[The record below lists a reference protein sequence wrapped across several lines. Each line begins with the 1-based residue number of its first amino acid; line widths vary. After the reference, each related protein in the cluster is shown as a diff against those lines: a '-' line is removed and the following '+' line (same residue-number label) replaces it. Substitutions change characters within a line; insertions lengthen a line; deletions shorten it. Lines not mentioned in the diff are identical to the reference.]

1 MVAASI
7 LPVAVCD
14 NKLYF
19 LFGKENEMEDS
30 AKGFSDFGGRVEGS
44 ETIIQTALREGS
56 EELCGFLGNP
66 KQISQL
72 IKKNGGTYKITY
84 GAENKAYHVHIFP
97 IEHDCKLPEYF
108 TNNHRFLWNRMD
120 KNLLNNSKLFEK
132 QEIKW
137 FCESELTKHMNQFRP
152 FYREIVKLFITDL
165 PNIRKFILSKQKK
178 NKGIN
183 NTRKTKNIRN
193 TRNYTKNNYKKY
205 SFKNKIKGG

>member
-14 NKLYF
+14 NELYF

-30 AKGFSDFGGRVEGS
+30 AKGFSDFGGRVEGK
-44 ETIIQTALREGS
+44 ETIIQTALREGA

-84 GAENKAYHVHIFP
+84 SSGNNAYHVHIFP
-97 IEHDCKLPEYF
+97 IEHDCNLPDYF

-137 FCESELTKHMNQFRP
+137 FCEDELHKNMNQFRP
-152 FYREIVKLFITDL
+152 FYREIVKLFISDL
-165 PNIRKFILSKQKK
+165 PNIRKFILSKQGKIKSK
-178 NKGIN
+178 NN
-183 NTRKTKNIRN
+183 NTRNSRKHL
-193 TRNYTKNNYKKY
+193 KNNNKY
-205 SFKNKIKGG
+205 SMKRKIKGG